1 MKKSSWFS
9 GLALLALAAVAQA
22 HTHLKE
28 AVPANGSTVK
38 TSPPNIMLT
47 FTQPARV
54 TALTIQKDGGS
65 EQKLE
70 PLPTDAAAKISVP
83 APKLEPGKYTVNWRV
98 LSADNHVM
106 SGKVQFAVGEG
117 KSAAGPAPA
126 KDAAHSHEGH

>member
-1 MKKSSWFS
+1 MKKSNWFS
-9 GLALLALAAVAQA
+9 GLALLALAAAAQA

-47 FTQPARV
+47 FTQAARV
-54 TALTIQKDGGS
+54 TALTIQKEGGS

-70 PLPTDAAAKISVP
+70 PLPKEAAAHVMVP
-83 APKLEPGKYTVNWRV
+83 APKLEPGKYTVTYRV

-106 SGKVQFAVGEG
+106 SGKVQFTVGDG
-117 KSAAGPAPA
+117 KSAAAPA
-126 KDAAHSHEGH
+126 TDAAHSHEGH